1 MVLTEEQKA
10 RKNEYNKEYRQK
22 NKEKQ
27 KEYMKEYRQKNKQK
41 MEEREKEYRQKNKE
55 KIAEKKKEYHQ
66 TEKSKKEKR
75 ITHWKERGVVGDYEE
90 LYDKYINTDK
100 CEICKSVFTN
110 TFDRCLDHDHD
121 TGEFRNI
128 LCRGCNSF
136 DNWKKTKIKD

>member
-22 NKEKQ
+22 NKK
-27 KEYMKEYRQKNKQK
+27 K

-75 ITHWKERGVVGDYEE
+75 ISHWKERGVVGDYEE

-100 CEICKSVFTN
+100 CEICKSVFKSD
-110 TFDRCLDHDHD
+110 FYRCLDHDHE
-121 TGEFRNI
+121 TGEFRYV
-128 LCRGCNSF
+128 LCRACNNK
-136 DNWKKTKIKD
+136 DAWKNKIKD